1 MKDIP
6 AIQKAFN
13 LLIAQPGLDP
23 EGYCVEQYI
32 NQKDMICMVR
42 LAD

>member
-6 AIQKAFN
+6 AIQKTFN
-13 LLIAQPGLDP
+13 QLLEYPDIDP
-23 EGYCVEQYI
+23 QGYCVEQYI
-32 NQKDMICMVR
+32 DQKDLICMVR

>member
-6 AIQKAFN
+6 AIQRTFN
-13 LLIAQPGLDP
+13 QLLAQPGLDP
-23 EGYCVEQYI
+23 QGYCVEQYI
-32 NQKDMICMVR
+32 GNDMLCMIR